1 MREMMGTIAAI
12 FIIMLLLPMF
22 ARYQQQ
28 GMDNVKKRQAAD
40 HLAEVNHAVAEYVR
54 GNYETLLDL
63 SLIHIFAVQLA
74 GALK

>member
-28 GMDNVKKRQAAD
+28 GMDNVKKR
-40 HLAEVNHAVAEYVR
+40 
-54 GNYETLLDL
+54 
-63 SLIHIFAVQLA
+63 
-74 GALK
+74 